1 MYEAIPEE
9 LKELNQWCCFKFQ
22 QRGEKLTKIPIDA
35 NTGKAGKSNDDSTW
49 ADFETALAAIDAY
62 QLDGLGFY
70 FKEPYFGIDLDGV
83 RPDIDRFHKDEHD
96 DNVVSEFVDMMCSYA
111 EISPSGNGIHIIVK
125 GDLPKGGRR
134 KGNVEM
140 YDTGRFFTMTGNHI
154 GGYTHIADDSDYG
167 KINFLHNKY
176 IAKSEV
182 SEKHTTE
189 LKRSGSD
196 LSEEEIIRIAS
207 NSKNGMRFKLFLEG
221 GWEQFYDSQS
231 EADMAFANDLA
242 FWTARDFNKMDSIF
256 RGSSLYREKWERKQ
270 NTSTYGAETLNKAIA
285 DCSNVFSPRE
295 RDEDFNLYILEE
307 NTEKISRKFYSYDDT
322 GNAQRFKDTY
332 GEVVRYSY
340 IRKNWYFYDGKIWV
354 VDQEGKIKTLAD
366 KTIEK
371 MKDEPV
377 YVPADADPEEMEK
390 AFNKHVKAAR
400 SSRGK
405 ISMLKET
412 EHLLPIKP
420 EEFDADKRL
429 FNVQN
434 GYLDLP
440 TGKLMPHDKS
450 KFFTKVSN
458 VEYTDKI
465 DCPLWLDFLDTIFD
479 HNQDLIDYMQRAVG
493 YTLSGSTEEQI
504 MFVLYGNGRNGKS
517 VFLDII
523 TEMFGNYSTNIQ
535 PQTIMVKQQSGGAN
549 SDIARLN
556 GARLV
561 TTTEPNEGSRL
572 DEGLVKQLT
581 GGDRVTARFLY
592 GDEFDF
598 EPELKL
604 WMATNHKPVIR
615 GTDDGI
621 WRRMAIVPFTVQI
634 PAEKVDKQL
643 KNKLKRELTAILN
656 WAVEGYQLWK
666 LRGLDEPRVIVDQR
680 REYQTEMDSIE
691 AFIEECCVRSD
702 DNAVQSKIIY
712 QAYREWA
719 RDNGQYMMSSTKFG
733 REMGNKFSKV
743 KSSGVIKYQ
752 GVYLDAETSA
762 NPYRISY

>member
-35 NTGKAGKSNDDSTW
+35 KTGKAGKSNEEDTW
-49 ADFETALAAIDAY
+49 ADFDTALEAIEKY
-62 QLDGLGFY
+62 NLDGLGFY
-70 FKEPYFGIDLDGV
+70 FKEPYFGID
-83 RPDIDRFHKDEHD
+83 IDDVQGEIHRFLTDQHE
-96 DNVVSEFVDMMCSYA
+96 DNIVSEFIEMMCSYA
-111 EISPSGNGIHIIVK
+111 EVSPSGKGIHIIVK

-134 KGNVEM
+134 KGKVEM

-154 GGYTHIADDSDYG
+154 GGYLHIADDSDHG
-167 KINFLHNKY
+167 KINYLHSKY

-189 LKRSGSD
+189 LKGSGSD

-242 FWTARDFNKMDSIF
+242 FWTNRDFNKMDSMF
-256 RGSSLYREKWERKQ
+256 RNSSLYREKWDRKQ
-270 NTSTYGAETLNKAIA
+270 NNATYGIETLNKAIA
-285 DCSNVFSPRE
+285 DCSNAFVPRE
-295 RDEDFNLYILEE
+295 RDEDFNLYLLEDSV
-307 NTEKISRKFYSYDDT
+307 EKINRKFYSYDDT
-322 GNAQRFKDTY
+322 GNAQRFKDAY
-332 GEVVRYSY
+332 GEVIRYSY
-340 IRKNWYFYDGKIWV
+340 IRKEWYFYDGKIWI

-366 KTIEK
+366 STIEK
-371 MKDEPV
+371 MKDEPI
-377 YVPADADPEEMEK
+377 YVPKDADPEEIEK

-420 EEFDADKRL
+420 EEFDADKTL

-434 GYLDLP
+434 GYLDLRS
-440 TGKLMPHDKS
+440 GKLMPHAKD

-479 HNQDLIDYMQRAVG
+479 HDQDLIDYMQRAVG
-493 YTLSGSTEEQI
+493 YSLSGSTEEQV
-504 MFVLYGNGRNGKS
+504 MFVLFGNGRNGKS

-549 SDIARLN
+549 SDIARLD

-592 GDEFDF
+592 GSEFDF

-666 LRGLDEPRVIVDQR
+666 IRGLDEPKVIVDQR
-680 REYQTEMDSIE
+680 KEYQTEMDSIE
-691 AFIEECCVRSD
+691 AFIEECCIRQEGHS
-702 DNAVQSKIIY
+702 VQSKIIY
-712 QAYREWA
+712 QAYRDWA
-719 RDNGQYMMSSTKFG
+719 SANGQYMMSSTKFG
-733 REMGNKFSKV
+733 REMGNKFPKI
-743 KSSGVIKYQ
+743 KSSGVIKYS
-752 GVYLDAETSA
+752 GLHIVPENA
-762 NPYRISY
+762 NAPYRISY